1 MTIPEKLT
9 EHVQQKPY
17 DKPANHSLWISVDQ
31 AILRWLA
38 GQDDARLPSFEDIQ
52 TEIGQ
57 LKLRP
62 EEENLVRSVAA
73 MREKIEEL
81 P

>member
-1 MTIPEKLT
+1 MMIPEKLT
-9 EHVQQKPY
+9 EQGQQKPF
-17 DKPANHSLWISVDQ
+17 DMPANRSLWISVDD

-62 EEENLVRSVAA
+62 EEENLVRTIAA